1 MINYFKH
8 NNDPSLKI
16 NTLTQFL
23 EDGNC
28 IYQIIGKAERDQ
40 NANTKLYNILR
51 KYINDPTKISMIKKE
66 NALNTAKSCP
76 CLNISN
82 KKMYFTSCI
91 FCLSGKKCYNEK
103 SNRTFNLN
111 IKTKTGEKQI
121 KVCYPDVS
129 KCRNR
134 ITLGMHIDFSFTY
147 NGRYLDII
155 DVNPLKQSNTSK
167 FSNKKADSNKKKDNS
182 KIENLKKE
190 NFPSLESIDN
200 SIKVINSN
208 KTKKIK
214 SINSDASRIIKNNT
228 ELSGSKRFNSE
239 SKNESKDECLK
250 KTTVKDIL
258 CKNINTD
265 DEDNAK
271 TNDSNLTAPQII
283 LPPELTK
290 KLDFTISHL
299 NKEREILRKNFIDL
313 EKEIIDQYNYFENN
327 LFNRYGRYVNDNDF
341 TYTIS

>member
-1 MINYFKH
+1 M
-8 NNDPSLKI
+8 
-16 NTLTQFL
+16 
-23 EDGNC
+23 
-28 IYQIIGKAERDQ
+28 
-40 NANTKLYNILR
+40 
-51 KYINDPTKISMIKKE
+51 
-66 NALNTAKSCP
+66 
-76 CLNISN
+76 
-82 KKMYFTSCI
+82 
-91 FCLSGKKCYNEK
+91 
-103 SNRTFNLN
+103 
-111 IKTKTGEKQI
+111 
-121 KVCYPDVS
+121 
-129 KCRNR
+129 
-134 ITLGMHIDFSFTY
+134 
-147 NGRYLDII
+147 
-155 DVNPLKQSNTSK
+155 
-167 FSNKKADSNKKKDNS
+167 
-182 KIENLKKE
+182 ENLKE

-313 EKEIIDQYNYFENN
+313 EKEIIDNIITLKIIY
-327 LFNRYGRYVNDNDF
+327 LIVMVD
-341 TYTIS
+341 T